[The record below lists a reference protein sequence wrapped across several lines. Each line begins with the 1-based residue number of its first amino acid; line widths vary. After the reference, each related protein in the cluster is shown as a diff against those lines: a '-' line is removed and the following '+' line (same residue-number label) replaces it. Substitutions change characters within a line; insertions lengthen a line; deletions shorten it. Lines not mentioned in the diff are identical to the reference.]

1 MTNVW
6 RIVSKAWYENGGVT
20 IERFSTSCVGDRV
33 YTTRRRELRYI
44 TLEHAVRDS
53 RSRGAIIA
61 EEPGAGA
68 INDSWDAIRT
78 PYHVIVMSGV
88 RHGEV
93 TWDELGAYD
102 DLDVAEAAMH
112 IWMIGR

>member
-6 RIVSKAWYENGGVT
+6 CIVGEAWYENGGVT
-20 IERFSTSCVGDRV
+20 IERSSMSCISRPALP
-33 YTTRRRELRYI
+33 RLRYI
-44 TLEHAVRDS
+44 TLERAVRDS
-53 RSRGAIIA
+53 RSPGVIVA

-78 PYHVIVMSGV
+78 PYHVLVISGL